1 MEYIDDYEEICV
13 NEKRKIENKIYY
25 VQGLQ
30 YFYIKF
36 INFNGILNIIS
47 LNQKKNYKFFYPLM
61 IKEDFFIF
69 EQRDSFL
76 FYFNNYQNNGEFIII
91 PENYKYNYI
100 KQDEL
105 FLNDGYKQFIIS
117 YDLIHL
123 KNKIKGSYGLDYYQN
138 NDSNLLFFGIYNFL
152 DFELLINFN
161 KNNKNSNKKIGILWG
176 GSDIM
181 LKTEL
186 RDYIINIVIQN
197 NYENYAMSDYIWNK
211 LENLGV
217 KNKKKVCVSFCWN
230 DLNYLKKIDY
240 KAEQIFIY
248 DGIGQNNRKN
258 EIYNKK
264 LIDEF
269 ISLIPDFLSNRV
281 YRTSINNFTNHIYE
295 IQANS
300 FVSLRLTNY
309 DGNANSAQECGM
321 MGIPVISNQNMNH
334 CISWE
339 TVEEIVKKVD
349 FIWKNNIRIFWK
361 KDGINLLFISNDD
374 NGKGGGATFTFEL
387 KKYLENRGYNI
398 WIIYLIHD
406 TYNQNIIINDDQII
420 QIYLNTKNK
429 WNLLEKLQNINDDN
443 FQNFIKKNYT
453 VILRSYIPIK
463 NFRELQTI
471 NSKIIFFIPGIFK
484 NSLDKNWV
492 MMNDE
497 EILKNLNLFN
507 FKIANQVLSFSNS
520 YLTQSIYQKYG
531 VLNIGLLEINLLKIQ
546 KSCKKWDDSQRDID
560 YLFVVSEINRNI
572 KNVNLFYELSEKLPG
587 NFCIISGEKVENKLS
602 SKIEY
607 IDGLNYDKLEKY
619 YLRSKIL
626 ISPSFFDS
634 MSNTVLEAINCGCFV
649 LLSINHG
656 VYVSDEHIVNDYTIE
671 SWEKKCLEIMEDWK
685 ENIEKI
691 DEIRNK
697 TKQFLLEKSWE
708 VEIRL
713 LEILSKN

>member
-1 MEYIDDYEEICV
+1 MEHMDEYEEIFI
-13 NEKRKIENKIYY
+13 NEKKNIENKIYY
-25 VQGLQ
+25 LQGIQ

-36 INFNGILNIIS
+36 YNFKGSLNIIS
-47 LNQKKNYKFFYPLM
+47 LNQKKNNKFFYPNL

-69 EQRDSFL
+69 EQKDSFL

-91 PENYKYNYI
+91 PENYKYSFI
-100 KQDEL
+100 EQDEL

-117 YDLIHL
+117 YDLLHL
-123 KNKIKGSYGLDYYQN
+123 KNKIKESYGLDYYKDN
-138 NDSNLLFFGIYNFL
+138 EDNLLFFGLYNYL
-152 DFELLINFN
+152 DLELLINI
-161 KNNKNSNKKIGILWG
+161 KNNKKIGILWG

-186 RDYIINIVIQN
+186 RDNLLKIIIEN
-197 NYENYAMSDYIWNK
+197 NFENYAMSEYIWNK
-211 LENLGV
+211 LEILGV

-230 DLNYLKKIDY
+230 DWNYLKKIDN
-240 KAEQIFIY
+240 KADQIFIY

-258 EIYNKK
+258 EIYNRK

-269 ISLIPDFLSNRV
+269 ISLIPTYLSNKI
-281 YRTSINNFTNHIYE
+281 YRTSINNFTINIHETIS
-295 IQANS
+295 NS
-300 FVSLRLTNY
+300 FVSLRLTKY

-334 CISWE
+334 CISWV

-361 KDGINLLFISNDD
+361 KNGINLLFISNDD
-374 NGKGGGATFTFEL
+374 LGKGGGATFTFEL
-387 KKYLENRGYNI
+387 KKYLENRGFNI

-406 TYNQNIIINDDQII
+406 NYNQNIIINDNQII

-429 WNLLEKLQNINDDN
+429 WNLLEKFKNINDDN

-463 NFRELQTI
+463 NLRELQTI
-471 NSKIIFFIPGIFK
+471 NSKIFFFIPGIFK
-484 NSLDKNWV
+484 NSLDKNWA
-492 MMNDE
+492 MMEDE
-497 EILKNLNLFN
+497 EILKNLNLIN
-507 FKIANQVLSFSNS
+507 FKIANQISSYSNS
-520 YLTQSIYQKYG
+520 NLTQTIYQKYG
-531 VLNIGLLEINLLKIQ
+531 ITNVGLLEINLLKMQ
-546 KSCKKWDDSQRDID
+546 KSFQKWEDSERDID
-560 YLFVVSEINRNI
+560 YLFVVSEINRQI

-587 NFCIISGEKVENKLS
+587 KFCIISGEKVENKSS

-607 IDGLNYDKLEKY
+607 IDGLNYNQIEKY

-656 VYVSDEHIVNDYTIE
+656 VYVSEEHIVSDYNIE
-671 SWEKKCLEIMEDWK
+671 SWEKRCLEIIEDWK
-685 ENIEKI
+685 QNIEKI
-691 DEIRNK
+691 DDIRKK